1 MLNRDAV
8 LQVLRQKGPCQPLH
22 IRKALGEGD
31 SFTIGAVLSE
41 LKGAGKVKVSNT
53 KRGGP
58 FYYIPEHADKL
69 TKLIQYLGE
78 KDRRTAELLK
88 QKQILKDDEQEP
100 LARVS
105 LRQVKDFAVPLEVK
119 TKDGTVLFWK
129 WYQLQTKEAEPLIK
143 QALGI
148 TPKQT
153 KPAEQPA
160 PIQEEQSKEASPTE
174 PSQDARQSPEQA
186 PQKSTRQAPKPA
198 TQEQSE
204 AVKHEHTKAAE
215 PEMQEESGSEEPSG
229 TPEAVPAKTLL
240 KQQDDTGDDFLK
252 QVLEYFAEKRI
263 QVIAKEVQRKNSD
276 IEFEISVPTAV
287 GRVTY
292 FCKAKNKKKSNDGDL
307 SNAYVQGQMKK
318 LPVIYLTTGDV
329 TKKAKEKLNHE
340 FKGLLLVQL

>member
-1 MLNRDAV
+1 MLNRDTV
-8 LQVLRQKGPCQPLH
+8 LQVLQKKGPCQPLH
-22 IRKALGEGD
+22 VRKTLGEGD
-31 SFTIGAVLSE
+31 SFTIGAILSE

-58 FYYIPEHADKL
+58 FYYVPEHADRL
-69 TKLIQYLGE
+69 TELIQYLGE

-88 QKQILKDDEQEP
+88 RKQILKDDEQEP
-100 LARVS
+100 LTRVS
-105 LRQVKDFAVPLEVK
+105 LRQIKDFAVPLEVK

-160 PIQEEQSKEASPTE
+160 PVQEEPQPKE
-174 PSQDARQSPEQA
+174 A
-186 PQKSTRQAPKPA
+186 PQKPSEQTPQQPVEPAQKPVPQARP
-198 TQEQSE
+198 E

-215 PEMQEESGSEEPSG
+215 PESRNEEDQEEASGPH
-229 TPEAVPAKTLL
+229 EAVPAKTLL

-263 QVIAKEVQRKNSD
+263 QVITKEVQRKNSD

-318 LPVIYLTTGDV
+318 LPVIYLTAGDV

>member
-1 MLNRDAV
+1 
-8 LQVLRQKGPCQPLH
+8 
-22 IRKALGEGD
+22 
-31 SFTIGAVLSE
+31 
-41 LKGAGKVKVSNT
+41 
-53 KRGGP
+53 
-58 FYYIPEHADKL
+58 
-69 TKLIQYLGE
+69 GE

-88 QKQILKDDEQEP
+88 RKQILKDDEQEP
-100 LARVS
+100 LTRVS
-105 LRQVKDFAVPLEVK
+105 LRQIKDFAVPLEVK

-129 WYQLQTKEAEPLIK
+129 WYLLSTKEAEPLIK

-160 PIQEEQSKEASPTE
+160 PVQEEPQPKE
-174 PSQDARQSPEQA
+174 A
-186 PQKSTRQAPKPA
+186 PQKPSEQTPQQPVEPAQKPVPQARP
-198 TQEQSE
+198 E
-204 AVKHEHTKAAE
+204 AVKHEHTKAAA
-215 PEMQEESGSEEPSG
+215 PETQEEGGPEEPSG

-263 QVIAKEVQRKNSD
+263 QVITKEVQRKNSD

-318 LPVIYLTTGDV
+318 LPVIYLTAGDV